1 MSATWE
7 LGLEVFFLVI
17 LVLIILVKI
26 AMTTT
31 KN

>member
-7 LGLEVFFLVI
+7 LSLEVLFLVI